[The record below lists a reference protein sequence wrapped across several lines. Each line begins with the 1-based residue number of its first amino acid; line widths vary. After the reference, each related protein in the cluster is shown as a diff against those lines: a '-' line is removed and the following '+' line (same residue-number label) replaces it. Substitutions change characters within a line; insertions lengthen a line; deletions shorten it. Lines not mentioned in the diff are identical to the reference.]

1 MFNVL
6 YFICNIHNIYS
17 IIYTLHAMLN
27 IYVQCQKCICA
38 MLNILRV
45 TSCINIFDLL
55 RMCNVKN
62 ICATFDTINS
72 ILKNICSMFSRRQR
86 FIQEVGEPD

>member
-1 MFNVL
+1 MYL
-6 YFICNIHNIYS
+6 
-17 IIYTLHAMLN
+17 IIYTLHAKFN
-27 IYVQCQKCICA
+27 IFVQCA
-38 MLNILRV
+38 MLNILWV
-45 TSCINIFDLL
+45 TFCINIFDLL

-62 ICATFDTINS
+62 ICAMFDTIYA